1 MTQQYGSSNIIF
13 GNKGEDL
20 VVEYL
25 EKNNFKILERN
36 FYIQRKIGEID
47 IIAKKSDLIVFVE
60 VKRRSSTYTKI
71 SDIITAKKR
80 SCIIKTAELYLLK
93 NNINTNQFILRFD
106 IAYIITDLKEKT
118 NNIEYFEN
126 VFTKI

>member
-13 GNKGEDL
+13 GNRGEDL

-25 EKNNFKILERN
+25 NKNSFKILERN

-47 IIAKKSDLIVFVE
+47 IIAKKNNLIVFVE
-60 VKRRSSTYTKI
+60 VKRRSSTYIKI

-93 NNINTNQFILRFD
+93 NNINTNEFIFRFD
-106 IAYIITDLKEKT
+106 IAYVITNLKEKT

>member
-25 EKNNFKILERN
+25 EKNNFNILERN

-60 VKRRSSTYTKI
+60 VKRRSSRYAKI
-71 SDIITAKKR
+71 SDIITTKKR